1 MFSIL
6 SICELRCC
14 FFYIKNIVWLLLLA
28 FDTEGKSP
36 TLNLVICVNIASQ
49 TRNEWQ
55 ENQIEFCRFV
65 ETRNHWIMDEE
76 ILKTVEAVLGKNVE
90 IVDCQKTKSIQEE
103 EVLLINGQQVK
114 LEGKDL
120 AAIKKALMT
129 GQIPPCDLLN
139 QILFRAGILRQPVRL
154 ETSLSVKSSLT
165 TTEEIHV
172 SRNGLIL
179 DERSLETKEDNYYT
193 SSCSEVW
200 EPIGR
205 VSSIKNANC
214 ATEEM
219 CLPPTEENLEYVK
232 RNKSSSS
239 TQIPPMRQ
247 NSVCTNDSIYSSSA
261 SSSSRPTSDLS
272 VNISNSDMNLYDN
285 IQSYLINHHGHANS
299 VADASTKLNQSL
311 SCDSGHHDYSLTS
324 TTVNDDEYAIPSTT
338 TQSSI
343 TTQSSLNSKTA
354 NNSATSIDEVDFQ
367 RCRVKS
373 DPSLMKLR
381 PQNHLVNHPS

>member
-1 MFSIL
+1 
-6 SICELRCC
+6 
-14 FFYIKNIVWLLLLA
+14 
-28 FDTEGKSP
+28 
-36 TLNLVICVNIASQ
+36 
-49 TRNEWQ
+49 
-55 ENQIEFCRFV
+55 
-65 ETRNHWIMDEE
+65 MDEE
-76 ILKTVEAVLGKNVE
+76 ILKTVEAVLGKNIE

-154 ETSLSVKSSLT
+154 ETSLSVKSSLI

-172 SRNGLIL
+172 SKNGLIL

-214 ATEEM
+214 TTNET
-219 CLPPTEENLEYVK
+219 CLPATEENLEYVK

-299 VADASTKLNQSL
+299 VPDASTKLNQSL

-373 DPSLMKLR
+373 DPSLVKLK
-381 PQNHLVNHPS
+381 PQSHLVNHTS

>member
-1 MFSIL
+1 MKLEIS
-6 SICELRCC
+6 
-14 FFYIKNIVWLLLLA
+14 
-28 FDTEGKSP
+28 
-36 TLNLVICVNIASQ
+36 
-49 TRNEWQ
+49 
-55 ENQIEFCRFV
+55 CRFSS
-65 ETRNHWIMDEE
+65 RCMMDEE
-76 ILKTVEAVLGKNVE
+76 ILKTVEAVLGKDVE

-103 EVLLINGQQVK
+103 EVLLINGQPVK
-114 LEGKDL
+114 LEGKDA

-139 QILFRAGILRQPVRL
+139 QILFRAGILRQPVRM

-179 DERSLETKEDNYYT
+179 DERSLETKEDNFYT

-200 EPIGR
+200 EPIGK
-205 VSSIKNANC
+205 VSSSLKCQNV
-214 ATEEM
+214 ATDEM
-219 CLPPTEENLEYVK
+219 CLPQPNEDNNNMDYVK

-272 VNISNSDMNLYDN
+272 VNISSSDMNLYDN
-285 IQSYLINHHGHANS
+285 IQSYLINHHGHAN
-299 VADASTKLNQSL
+299 AGGDASTKLNQSL

-343 TTQSSLNSKTA
+343 TTQSSLNGKTA
-354 NNSATSIDEVDFQ
+354 NNSAASIDEVDFQ
-367 RCRVKS
+367 RCRIKSQSSLVK
-373 DPSLMKLR
+373 LK
-381 PQNHLVNHPS
+381 PQYNLVKTPPKKGYR

>member
-1 MFSIL
+1 
-6 SICELRCC
+6 
-14 FFYIKNIVWLLLLA
+14 
-28 FDTEGKSP
+28 
-36 TLNLVICVNIASQ
+36 
-49 TRNEWQ
+49 
-55 ENQIEFCRFV
+55 
-65 ETRNHWIMDEE
+65 MDDE
-76 ILKTVEAVLGKNVE
+76 ILKTVEAVLGKNIE

-103 EVLLINGQQVK
+103 EILLINGKAVK
-114 LEGKDL
+114 LEGKDA

-139 QILFRAGILRQPVRL
+139 QILFQAGIISQPVRL

-165 TTEEIHV
+165 TTEEIRV
-172 SRNGLIL
+172 AKNGLIL

-200 EPIGR
+200 EPIGK
-205 VSSIKNANC
+205 VSSSSIRATNC
-214 ATEEM
+214 AADEM
-219 CLPPTEENLEYVK
+219 CLPLNDENLDYVK

-239 TQIPPMRQ
+239 TKIPPMRQ

-272 VNISNSDMNLYDN
+272 VNISSSDMNLYDN
-285 IQSYLINHHGHANS
+285 IQSYLINHHGHANG
-299 VADASTKLNQSL
+299 VGDASTKLNQSL

-343 TTQSSLNSKTA
+343 TTQSSLNGKTT
-354 NNSATSIDEVDFQ
+354 NNSSASIDEVDFQ

-373 DPSLMKLR
+373 ASDASVVKLK
-381 PQNHLVNHPS
+381 PQNHLVNHQS

>member
-1 MFSIL
+1 M
-6 SICELRCC
+6 
-14 FFYIKNIVWLLLLA
+14 
-28 FDTEGKSP
+28 
-36 TLNLVICVNIASQ
+36 
-49 TRNEWQ
+49 
-55 ENQIEFCRFV
+55 
-65 ETRNHWIMDEE
+65 MDEE
-76 ILKTVEAVLGKNVE
+76 ILKTVEAVLGKGVE
-90 IVDCQKTKSIQEE
+90 IVDCQKTKSVQEE
-103 EVLLINGQQVK
+103 EILLINGQQVK
-114 LEGKDL
+114 LDAKDA

-139 QILFRAGILRQPVRL
+139 QILFQAGILRQPVRL

-179 DERSLETKEDNYYT
+179 DERSLETKEDNFYT

-200 EPIGR
+200 EPIGK
-205 VSSIKNANC
+205 VSKLKCQNVASD
-214 ATEEM
+214 EM
-219 CLPPTEENLEYVK
+219 CLPPPNDDNNLDYVK

-239 TQIPPMRQ
+239 TQMIPPVRQ

-272 VNISNSDMNLYDN
+272 VNISSSDMNLYDN
-285 IQSYLINHHGHANS
+285 IQSYLINHHGHAN
-299 VADASTKLNQSL
+299 AGGDASTKLNQSL

-343 TTQSSLNSKTA
+343 TTQSSLNGKTA
-354 NNSATSIDEVDFQ
+354 NNSAVSIDEVDFQ
-367 RCRVKS
+367 RCRIKNQPSMVK
-373 DPSLMKLR
+373 LK
-381 PQNHLVNHPS
+381 PQHHLVKITYDDLQ

>member
-1 MFSIL
+1 
-6 SICELRCC
+6 
-14 FFYIKNIVWLLLLA
+14 
-28 FDTEGKSP
+28 
-36 TLNLVICVNIASQ
+36 
-49 TRNEWQ
+49 
-55 ENQIEFCRFV
+55 
-65 ETRNHWIMDEE
+65 MDEE

-103 EVLLINGQQVK
+103 EILLINGKQVK

-172 SRNGLIL
+172 SKNGLIL
-179 DERSLETKEDNYYT
+179 DERSLETTEDNYYT

-200 EPIGR
+200 EPIGK
-205 VSSIKNANC
+205 VSSNKIVTC
-214 ATEEM
+214 AVDEM
-219 CLPPTEENLEYVK
+219 CLPAAEENLEYVK

-285 IQSYLINHHGHANS
+285 IQSYLINNHGHPNS

-354 NNSATSIDEVDFQ
+354 NNSATSIDEVDFR

-373 DPSLMKLR
+373 DPSLVKLN